1 MNKKQ
6 VQRGLHL
13 FFYLERYSLLRIGHC
28 KEYKAGF

>member
-6 VQRGLHL
+6 GAALAAPVFL
-13 FFYLERYSLLRIGHC
+13 LERYSLLHIGHC